1 MIELSVLNSTNENSK
16 MENATVLQVTKN
28 YITN

>member
-16 MENATVLQVTKN
+16 MGNGTVFQVTKN